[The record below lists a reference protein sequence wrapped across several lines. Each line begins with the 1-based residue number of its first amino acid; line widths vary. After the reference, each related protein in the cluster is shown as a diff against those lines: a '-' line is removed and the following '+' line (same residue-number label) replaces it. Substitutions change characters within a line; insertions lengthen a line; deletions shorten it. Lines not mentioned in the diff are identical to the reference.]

1 MASEKRRVPAVYQVK
16 VTLTDSKPPIWRRV
30 QVTGDTTLHMFHKI
44 LQTVMGWT
52 DSYLHLFI
60 IDRVFYGKPDPE
72 YHFEVKDE
80 KDFTL
85 SQILTNEKGKFIY
98 EYDFEDCWQHDV
110 VIEDLL
116 SSKKGLL
123 YPICLGGK
131 RACPPE
137 DCGGIWE
144 YTDILEAVQDPRHPE
159 YYNMLKWVENG
170 FDPGSFNLE
179 EINRKLRKI
188 R

>member
-1 MASEKRRVPAVYQVK
+1 MASAKRSRPDIYQVK
-16 VTLTDSKPPIWRRV
+16 VTLKDSKPPIWRRV
-30 QVTGDTTLHMFHKI
+30 QVTGDTTLLTFHKI

-60 IDRVFYGKPDPE
+60 IGRIFYGKPDPE

-85 SQILTNEKGKFIY
+85 GQILTNGKSRIIY
-98 EYDFEDCWQHDV
+98 EYDFEDCWQHDI
-110 VIEDLL
+110 VIEDRL
-116 SSKKGLL
+116 SPRRGSQ
-123 YPICLGGK
+123 YPLCLGGK

-144 YTDILEAVQDPRHPE
+144 YTDILEAVEDPRHPE

-170 FDPGSFNLE
+170 FDPESFNLE
-179 EINRKLRKI
+179 EINRKLRMIK
-188 R
+188 